1 MLISYNLIPT
11 LRHKFL
17 EKSQNTPMSIQDSSL
32 ELEIVTPKTARQGGN
47 FSVEKDVLLVSA
59 WLNTS
64 VDPMHDNEQKQEKF
78 IAKVWHYFCM
88 HNTNGTKCSS
98 SSLKSRWST
107 INRETGKFSM
117 VMAKIEAKN
126 QSGATD
132 KDKV

>member
-1 MLISYNLIPT
+1 
-11 LRHKFL
+11 
-17 EKSQNTPMSIQDSSL
+17 
-32 ELEIVTPKTARQGGN
+32 
-47 FSVEKDVLLVSA
+47 
-59 WLNTS
+59 
-64 VDPMHDNEQKQEKF
+64 
-78 IAKVWHYFCM
+78 M

>member
-17 EKSQNTPMSIQDSSL
+17 KKSQNTPVSIQDSSP
-32 ELEIVTPKTARQGGN
+32 ELEIVTPKTATRGGN

-78 IAKVWHYFCM
+78 IAKV
-88 HNTNGTKCSS
+88 
-98 SSLKSRWST
+98 
-107 INRETGKFSM
+107 
-117 VMAKIEAKN
+117 
-126 QSGATD
+126 
-132 KDKV
+132 